1 MTSGPLGRS
10 VMSGPL
16 ARSMTSGPLSQPLR
30 GPLSQPQPGTLSQP
44 NRLQL
49 SALIEDRIRG
59 KRVRE
64 GQRAWLVTTV
74 TLAQALITLMIVPG
88 YLFPTP
94 NLPVLLT
101 LGVALLFY
109 LTAFIFNRVRHELR
123 VAVYMLVGGG
133 ALATAALVF
142 VTALLTDNA
151 THTAQATLLF
161 LPLVLE
167 AGLFLTPELTLYV
180 ASASAVVTAS
190 AILLALALGADS
202 TSQLSEAYLVMVYS
216 LGLDTFIGYLAWRL
230 AQFIYETV
238 KNAQADD
245 DLRFAQAR
253 LSAAERQM
261 SEQHRQLTQDV
272 AAIQLAVS
280 SALAHEY
287 ESHIEISDGDLAPL
301 ADSLNLL
308 VKQLRSTNEL
318 ERRLQDVDAQ
328 AVRMAEMAGRLATGD
343 APAPGMEGSTDTA
356 LFAVRAALSQ
366 AHALSAQRQARL
378 QEIAA
383 EMTSLIGGVR
393 GELADSGA
401 ASAQAQQIAGQLVA
415 LVAAL
420 NQTAT
425 RQNDL
430 VAQARRGLALVLPP
444 ELTQDARADS
454 SLLEPPAR
462 DLEATGDLIGLGQDL
477 GIMNRY
483 TSEFD
488 VLTPLDQD
496 AAGIP
501 PMTPPPMTPP
511 PTLQAL
517 GSPSNASAESMS
529 EPAAEPGALPA
540 SLADVWLALGLLQQQ
555 TTEETR
561 AVAGFVHDIGVL
573 SRQVR
578 LTSAGIDRAV
588 AGIDSIEVGA
598 EQVQQ
603 VTSPSSGTGELV
615 GGDLA
620 AFARPAPP
628 SAPRRAPQVTHPL
641 DPESQLARELDAQAP
656 AQEYTPDVAPGSLRV
671 ADLLGPEAF
680 GGASGPSTPGASAA
694 GSSPAW
700 QSGAAPVSE
709 DEPWRDA

>member
-1 MTSGPLGRS
+1 
-10 VMSGPL
+10 
-16 ARSMTSGPLSQPLR
+16 MTSGPLSQPLR
-30 GPLSQPQPGTLSQP
+30 GPLSQPQPGAFSQP

-59 KRVRE
+59 KRARE

-109 LTAFIFNRVRHELR
+109 LVAFVFNRLRHELR

-142 VTALLTDNA
+142 VSALLTDNA

-161 LPLVLE
+161 LPIVLE

-190 AILLALALGADS
+190 AILLALALSSDAS
-202 TSQLSEAYLVMVYS
+202 TQLNEAYLVMVYS

-261 SEQHRQLTQDV
+261 NEQHRQLTQDV

-280 SALAHEY
+280 SVLAHEY
-287 ESHIEISDGDLAPL
+287 ETRVEIPDGDLAPL
-301 ADSLNLL
+301 AESLNLL

-343 APAPGMEGSTDTA
+343 APAPGMETSTDSA

-383 EMTSLIGGVR
+383 EITSLIGGAR
-393 GELADSGA
+393 GELAGTA
-401 ASAQAQQIAGQLVA
+401 TASAQAQQLAGQLVA
-415 LVAAL
+415 LVDAL
-420 NQTAT
+420 NETAT
-425 RQNDL
+425 RQLDL
-430 VAQARRGLALVLPP
+430 LAQGRRALALVLPP
-444 ELTQDARADS
+444 ELTQDARVDS
-454 SLLEPPAR
+454 SLLESPAHG
-462 DLEATGDLIGLGQDL
+462 LEATGDLMGLGQDL

-488 VLTPLDQD
+488 ILAPIDHD
-496 AAGIP
+496 AAGI
-501 PMTPPPMTPP
+501 PPMTPP

-517 GSPSNASAESMS
+517 GSQPDAGARAEH
-529 EPAAEPGALPA
+529 AAPGALPA
-540 SLADVWLALGLLQQQ
+540 GLADAWLALSMLQQQ
-555 TTEETR
+555 TTEEAR

-573 SRQVR
+573 SKHVR
-578 LTSAGIDRAV
+578 RTGMGIDHAV
-588 AGIDSIEVGA
+588 ATIDSIEVGA
-598 EQVQQ
+598 EQIQQ
-603 VTSPSSGTGELV
+603 LASRSGSTGEL
-615 GGDLA
+615 GGDPA
-620 AFARPAPP
+620 MFARPAPP
-628 SAPRRAPQVTHPL
+628 SAPRRVPQVTHPL
-641 DPESQLARELDAQAP
+641 DPESRLAREVDSQTLAQQAP
-656 AQEYTPDVAPGSLRV
+656 AQVPAAEPAPDVAPGSLRV
-671 ADLLGPEAF
+671 ADLLGPSAF
-680 GGASGPSTPGASAA
+680 GGASASSTPGSST
-694 GSSPAW
+694 GSPPA
-700 QSGAAPVSE
+700 SE
-709 DEPWRDA
+709 DDRWRDA